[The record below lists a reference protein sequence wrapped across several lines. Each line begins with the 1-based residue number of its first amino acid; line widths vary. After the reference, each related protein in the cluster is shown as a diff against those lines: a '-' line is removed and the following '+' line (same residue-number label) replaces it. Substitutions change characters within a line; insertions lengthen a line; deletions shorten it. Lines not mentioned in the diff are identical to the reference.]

1 MEEEIVEAI
10 KENPERMLSF
20 KKEIILTSVMFF
32 ILAILIS
39 FMLFVGS
46 FSNFEQTVQIEIK
59 DGSSLKEISSIL
71 KENKIIYSRSLLNSM
86 VMILNGESHIYSG
99 TYTFTK
105 KEGDYYV
112 AKRIINGDFRIQNI
126 KITIPEGFNTYQIAE
141 RLEKNIPNFSKE
153 NFLEL
158 IKNKEGYLFPETYFF
173 SINTKSAD
181 IAKKLE
187 ETFWQKMEEN
197 FDIKKDSKEFQDTL
211 ILASIV
217 EEEVRNLEDK
227 KIVAGIFLN
236 RLKIGMSLQADSTL
250 AYVTG
255 RDSLSLTQDDL
266 KIENAY
272 NSYKNK
278 GLPPTPI
285 SNPGLE
291 SIEATLHPTET
302 KYLYFLT
309 DKEGK
314 VYYAKTF
321 EEHKLNKQKYLR

>member
-1 MEEEIVEAI
+1 MEEEIVETT
-10 KENPERMLSF
+10 KESPERMLSF
-20 KKEIILTSVMFF
+20 KKEIVLTSLMFF

-46 FSNFEQTVQIEIK
+46 FSNFESAVQIEIK
-59 DGSSLKEISSIL
+59 DGSSLKEISNIL
-71 KENKIIYSRSLLNSM
+71 KENKIIYSKSLLNSM

-99 TYTFTK
+99 TYIFTK

-173 SINTKSAD
+173 SINTKPTD

-187 ETFWQKMEEN
+187 ETFWQKMEDN
-197 FDIKKDSKEFQDTL
+197 FDIKEDSKEFKEKL

-236 RLKIGMSLQADSTL
+236 RMKIGMPLQADSTL

-266 KIENAY
+266 KMENAY

-291 SIEATLHPTET
+291 SIEATLNPTET

-321 EEHKLNKQKYLR
+321 EEHKQNKAKYLK